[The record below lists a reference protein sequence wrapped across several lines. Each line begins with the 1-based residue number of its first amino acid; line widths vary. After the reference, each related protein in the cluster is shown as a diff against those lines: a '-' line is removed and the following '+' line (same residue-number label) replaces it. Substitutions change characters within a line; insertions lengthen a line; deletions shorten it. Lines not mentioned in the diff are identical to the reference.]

1 MCSILGQLSFIE
13 PNSADLAP
21 KSFFLI
27 ETDRDNQR
35 VWIEAVGL
43 QVSSE
48 SSSLL
53 DRDQRKTW
61 SGAHFFPEP
70 CRGGG
75 GFAAGGAPFDAVAAV
90 AAVATPCRVAALPRG
105 AAVGAAALPGR
116 VAAALPGGAAAG
128 AAAGAAPLPAAAG
141 MTALKGAAAPPLTAP
156 ATGARPFPFG
166 RGAAAGP
173 AMGSCLPFCA
183 AAACAATPC
192 MPPRGAVLSVLP
204 PRRRQVSAMPT
215 TNTTPAIPMPAYS
228 RPLLWTAL
236 PPPGAQGG
244 AGGGGGEGG

>member
-21 KSFFLI
+21 KSFFLL

-53 DRDQRKTW
+53 DRDQLAC
-61 SGAHFFPEP
+61 AHFFPEP

-116 VAAALPGGAAAG
+116 VAAALPGGAAAL
-128 AAAGAAPLPAAAG
+128 AGWRGKQDGKTEPTLLGRSAR
-141 MTALKGAAAPPLTAP
+141 ALLSRRAHAPPL
-156 ATGARPFPFG
+156 
-166 RGAAAGP
+166 
-173 AMGSCLPFCA
+173 
-183 AAACAATPC
+183 
-192 MPPRGAVLSVLP
+192 
-204 PRRRQVSAMPT
+204 
-215 TNTTPAIPMPAYS
+215 
-228 RPLLWTAL
+228 
-236 PPPGAQGG
+236 
-244 AGGGGGEGG
+244 